1 MLTPVSSN
9 LSKGGAREIKC
20 IGGDLRGGHTLTQ
33 IGCDKT
39 PLPSPV
45 HTATYRT
52 ASSPLSLGGI
62 HLNETHTHTH
72 THTHSHTVGV
82 FEQGLQTFSLSTMNE
97 NDNEPPYKTNWYNK
111 LQSFF

>member
-1 MLTPVSSN
+1 MLTPVNSN

-39 PLPSPV
+39 PLPFPV

-52 ASSPLSLGGI
+52 ASSPLSLSGI
-62 HLNETHTHTH
+62 HLDERHTHVL
-72 THTHSHTVGV
+72 SHCGGTG
-82 FEQGLQTFSLSTMNE
+82 FDCRL
-97 NDNEPPYKTNWYNK
+97 
-111 LQSFF
+111 